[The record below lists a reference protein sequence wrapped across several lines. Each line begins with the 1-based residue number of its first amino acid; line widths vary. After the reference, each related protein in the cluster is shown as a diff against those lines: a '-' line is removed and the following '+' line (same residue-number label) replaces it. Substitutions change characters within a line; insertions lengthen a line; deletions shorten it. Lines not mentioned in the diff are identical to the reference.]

1 MENSKNMTERLDP
14 EMLRGSIDLLVLS
27 VLLDDKK
34 YGYMI
39 QQRIAVASGGMVK
52 LQAGTLYPLLH
63 RLEASGLIRGKS
75 EESGRRRKWYE
86 LTAKGKRRLE
96 KQAAQWSRLADCMNG
111 LLRPVLE
118 NA

>member
-1 MENSKNMTERLDP
+1 MTERLDP

-27 VLLDDKK
+27 VLLDGKK
-34 YGYMI
+34 YGYLI
-39 QQRIAVASGGMVK
+39 QQRLNQASGGMVS

-63 RLEASGLIRGKS
+63 RLEANGLIHGTS
-75 EESGRRRKWYE
+75 EEAGRRRKWYE

-96 KQAAQWSRLADCMNG
+96 RQAAQWSRLADCLNG

-118 NA
+118 GAG